1 MTKKSA
7 AKLQIAEKP
16 KAMTE
21 EEKAEVMEKELAT
34 AKTAV
39 LASLEIQINQCERF
53 DSLLAI
59 HDSYARFGI
68 DGLSIMKATEIA
80 AKMKALLIEVRDII
94 EEISLVEMVVKD
106 FTNPIDKFVPSER
119 RGTWDEVLED
129 AMMFSAIR
137 PWGEQMDT
145 LHGQLLMKAEEIG
158 FSDDA
163 R

>member
-16 KAMTE
+16 KAMTD
-21 EEKAEVMEKELAT
+21 EEKAEIMEKELAT

-80 AKMKALLIEVRDII
+80 EKMKAILIEVRDII
-94 EEISLVEMVVKD
+94 EKISLIEMVVKD

>member
-16 KAMTE
+16 KAMTD
-21 EEKAEVMEKELAT
+21 EEKTEVMEKELAT

-68 DGLSIMKATEIA
+68 DGLSIMNATEIA
-80 AKMKALLIEVRDII
+80 GKMKALLIEVRDII
-94 EEISLVEMVVKD
+94 EKISLVEMVVKD